1 MPRQHPVSAW
11 LLAALVAL
19 LPRLAGTQEEPAPP
33 SRSIAEL
40 TRGLVQELE
49 EKSGWLMKASL
60 GDMEANELVPQL
72 LSWLKGMADLG
83 LIIAISAGL
92 LVLLRPLGRPIFS
105 RIEGWAQRGD
115 ARLRSVRRTA
125 GVIGAATVDL
135 LALLIAWLAGYTIA
149 LAALGE
155 AGSIEPRQSLFLN
168 AFLMVEGAKA
178 ALRIFFAPRN
188 PQLRLVPSEDR
199 RALYWN
205 GRLARMAGLIGYGLL
220 FLAPLINLTGPAAL
234 GRATVVG
241 VMVLAFLYALFLA
254 VRNRKQVRE
263 RLQAGAAASEL
274 LLARTLL
281 TGLAWTWHWV
291 VILYFGTLTV
301 VTIVQPETALAFMGR
316 ATLQTAAA
324 VGAGVFLVISL
335 DQATARR
342 IQLSETQ
349 RRHFPLLEQR
359 LNAYIPMG
367 LKALRAG
374 IIAAVIATV
383 LDAWRLIDFTGWL
396 TSAAGLG
403 TLGMLLSVT
412 LVILAAVAAWLLAT
426 SYIEHRLN
434 PDAGR
439 GHPSAREQTLLSLFR
454 NALAITLVTLTA
466 MIVLAELGINIG
478 PLIAGAG
485 VLGLAIGFGAQKLVQ
500 DIITGVFIQLE
511 NAIDVGD
518 IITAAGI
525 TGTVEK
531 LTIRSVNLRDLSGT
545 YHFIP
550 FSSVD
555 SVSNFTRH
563 FAYHV
568 GSYGVAYREDVDRVC
583 RELEA
588 AYEDLKA
595 HPDPEIRHAL
605 YRDFAVD
612 GVASLGESSVDI
624 RVRIQTAPGMQWA
637 VGRAYNALVKKRLDA
652 AGIEIP
658 FPHRTLYFGEDQQG
672 QAPPLRVQQSGTAAP
687 AEHGPEDGNAPAR
700 KGPAGSGAASS
711 PAGTQPPYDG
721 PGDDT

>member
-1 MPRQHPVSAW
+1 MPRAQHPTLAR
-11 LLAALVAL
+11 LIAALAAL
-19 LPRLAGTQEEPAPP
+19 LPALAGAQEEPAPP
-33 SRSIAEL
+33 SRSLAEA
-40 TRGLVQELE
+40 TRGWAQALG
-49 EKSGWLMKASL
+49 EKGDQLMASL
-60 GDMEANELVPQL
+60 GGVEADELVPQL
-72 LSWLKGMADLG
+72 LAWGREMSDLG
-83 LIIAISAGL
+83 LIIAISVGL
-92 LVLLRPLGRPIFS
+92 LVLLRPLARPAFN

-115 ARLRSVRRTA
+115 ARLRSARRTV
-125 GVIGAATVDL
+125 GVMGAAGADL
-135 LALLIAWLAGYTIA
+135 AVLAIAWLAGYAIA
-149 LAALGE
+149 LGLLGE
-155 AGSIEPRQSLFLN
+155 TGSVEPRQSLFLN
-168 AFLMVEGAKA
+168 AFFMVEGLKA
-178 ALRIFFAPRN
+178 GLRIFFAPRN
-188 PQLRLVPSEDR
+188 PQLRLVPSDDR

-220 FLAPLINLTGPAAL
+220 FLAPLITLTGSPAL

-254 VRNRKQVRE
+254 MHNRKQVRQ
-263 RLQAGAAASEL
+263 RLQAAAAAAEQL
-274 LLARTLL
+274 FARKLL
-281 TGLAWTWHWV
+281 TAMAWTWHWI
-291 VILYFGTLTV
+291 VILYFGTLTLA
-301 VTIVQPETALAFMGR
+301 TIVQPETALAFMGQ
-316 ATLQTAAA
+316 ATLQTAVA
-324 VGAGVFLVISL
+324 VGAGVFLVITL

-342 IQLSETQ
+342 IQLSETR
-349 RRHFPLLEQR
+349 RRHFPQLEQR
-359 LNAYIPMG
+359 LNAYVPIL
-367 LKALRAG
+367 LKVLRAG
-374 IIAAVIATV
+374 IIVVVIAML
-383 LDAWRLIDFTGWL
+383 LDAWRLLDFTGWL
-396 TSAAGLG
+396 TSAAGAS
-403 TLGMLLSVT
+403 TLGMLLSVA
-412 LVILAAVAAWLLAT
+412 LVLLAALGAWLLAT

-454 NALAITLVTLTA
+454 NALAITLLTLTA

-568 GSYGVAYREDVDRVC
+568 GSYGVAYREDVDQVS

-595 HPDPEIRHAL
+595 HPDPEIRHAI
-605 YRDFAVD
+605 YKDFAVD

-658 FPHRTLYFGEDQQG
+658 FPHRTLYFGQDQQG
-672 QAPPLRVQQSGTAAP
+672 QAPPLRLQQDSSASAGPRLDGDSASARGPSAGGGTA
-687 AEHGPEDGNAPAR
+687 
-700 KGPAGSGAASS
+700 SGA
-711 PAGTQPPYDG
+711 AGTQPGYDG
-721 PGDDT
+721 PGEDA